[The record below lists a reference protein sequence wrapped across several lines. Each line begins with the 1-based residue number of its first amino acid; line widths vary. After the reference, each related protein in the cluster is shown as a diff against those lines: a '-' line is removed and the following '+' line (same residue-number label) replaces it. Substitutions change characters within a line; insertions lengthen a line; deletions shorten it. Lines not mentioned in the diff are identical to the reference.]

1 LNQQVD
7 LGIWHR
13 LSQLVIGLIVIAC
26 LIACFLWY
34 LPVFKHNARLRKKIL
49 NLETQVKAEEETKA
63 QLQAAIHS
71 FLTDPKTRER
81 IAREKL
87 GFAKPGETVIV
98 FEAPRDNGFLSQ
110 P

>member
-13 LSQLVIGLIVIAC
+13 LSQLVIGLIVLAC

-34 LPVFKHNARLRKKIL
+34 LPVFKYNAKLRKQIL
-49 NLETQVKAEEETKA
+49 ILETQIAAEEGSKA
-63 QLQAAIHS
+63 QLQAVIQNMR
-71 FLTDPKTRER
+71 TDPKTMER
-81 IAREKL
+81 MARQKL
-87 GFAKPGETVIV
+87 GYAKPGETVIV
-98 FEAPRDNGFLSQ
+98 FEAPRDNIRLIQ